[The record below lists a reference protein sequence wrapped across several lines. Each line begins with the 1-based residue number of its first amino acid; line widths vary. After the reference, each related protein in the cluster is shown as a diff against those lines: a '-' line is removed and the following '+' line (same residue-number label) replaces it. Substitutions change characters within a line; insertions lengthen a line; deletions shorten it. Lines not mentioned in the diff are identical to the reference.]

1 MKKTIIPISFIV
13 LLSIILWGSVSLSG
27 DFITTITVPVQIINS
42 PANYTLG
49 NISNKELSIRL
60 KGKGWELARLELTGN
75 DEFLVSANKKIGKIR
90 ANLRNHIEINSWLTS
105 SFQVLDISP
114 ATIEYEIDKII
125 TKTVSIKLNSRIEF
139 RNGFGLASNIVLEPS
154 EIEIS
159 GPASVLQNIDSIRTD
174 SLRMTNISDDV
185 DVKINLEK
193 IDHVSIAEEK
203 VRMKFAVQKIV
214 DKSFE
219 DITVEIRNVPS
230 TKELTLFPSRVSVVL
245 RGGINILGRLTND
258 SIKVYIDYWNI
269 MRNQEEEIEPVIEF
283 PSYTTLVDVRPKK
296 LEYVIKQY

>member
-1 MKKTIIPISFIV
+1 
-13 LLSIILWGSVSLSG
+13 
-27 DFITTITVPVQIINS
+27 
-42 PANYTLG
+42 
-49 NISNKELSIRL
+49 
-60 KGKGWELARLELTGN
+60 
-75 DEFLVSANKKIGKIR
+75 
-90 ANLRNHIEINSWLTS
+90 
-105 SFQVLDISP
+105 
-114 ATIEYEIDKII
+114 
-125 TKTVSIKLNSRIEF
+125 
-139 RNGFGLASNIVLEPS
+139 
-154 EIEIS
+154 
-159 GPASVLQNIDSIRTD
+159 
-174 SLRMTNISDDV
+174 MTNISDDV

>member
-154 EIEIS
+154 EIEI
-159 GPASVLQNIDSIRTD
+159 
-174 SLRMTNISDDV
+174 
-185 DVKINLEK
+185 
-193 IDHVSIAEEK
+193 
-203 VRMKFAVQKIV
+203 
-214 DKSFE
+214 
-219 DITVEIRNVPS
+219 
-230 TKELTLFPSRVSVVL
+230 
-245 RGGINILGRLTND
+245 
-258 SIKVYIDYWNI
+258 
-269 MRNQEEEIEPVIEF
+269 
-283 PSYTTLVDVRPKK
+283 
-296 LEYVIKQY
+296 